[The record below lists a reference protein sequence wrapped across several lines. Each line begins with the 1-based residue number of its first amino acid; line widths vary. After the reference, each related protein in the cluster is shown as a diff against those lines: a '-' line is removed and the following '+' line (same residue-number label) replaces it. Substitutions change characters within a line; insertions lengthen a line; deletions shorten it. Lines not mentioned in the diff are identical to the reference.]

1 MSTALGIQSLQL
13 HTDRFLFE
21 CDQYHLAA
29 GKTCLL
35 IGENG
40 TGKTSLF
47 RAICGLH
54 PYKGKIMLGDRELK
68 ALSHADRACRVAVAF
83 AGRISGGELTVSDA
97 LSVSIMARPV
107 QVGFEDWMEE
117 VAECFSLKPLMN
129 KFLYQLS
136 DGEHQRVM
144 VARAFSQD
152 TPLVL
157 LDEPTA
163 FLDYHHKRTLF
174 DRIRAFAL
182 QRQKAVLFSSHD
194 LEAAIPEADEILWL
208 KEGKLSLTPLEEAR
222 HLLRDPRK

>member
-1 MSTALGIQSLQL
+1 MSAVLGIQSLQL

-21 CDQYHLAA
+21 CGEYHLDS

-40 TGKTSLF
+40 SGKTTLF

-54 PYKGKIMLGDRELK
+54 PYLGKISLGDQEVKQLG
-68 ALSHADRACRVAVAF
+68 HAERARRVALAF
-83 AGRISGGELTVSDA
+83 AGRISGGELTVADA
-97 LSVSIMARPV
+97 LRVSVAV
-107 QVGFEDWMEE
+107 QQRQKGSEE
-117 VAECFSLKPLMN
+117 WLKEISESFSLQPLWN

-152 TPLVL
+152 TALVL

-163 FLDYHHKRTLF
+163 FLDYRHKRSLF
-174 DRIRAFAL
+174 DQIHAFAR
-182 QRQKAVLFSSHD
+182 QRDKAVLFSSHD
-194 LEAAIPEADEILWL
+194 LEAAIPEADEVLWL
-208 KEGKLSLTPLEEAR
+208 REKK
-222 HLLRDPRK
+222 LLRIEADEALQWLRAAVK